1 MKYKHPSIVAT
12 KSRTALGAKL
22 VESVNNRVKTSR
34 ELLMQSRELLVT
46 LSMRKQ
52 ENED

>member
-1 MKYKHPSIVAT
+1 MKHKNPSIVAI

-22 VESVNNRVKTSR
+22 VESVNDRVKASR
-34 ELLMQSRELLVT
+34 ELLMQSRELLDT

-52 ENED
+52 E

>member
-1 MKYKHPSIVAT
+1 MKHKYPSIVAT

-22 VESVNNRVKTSR
+22 VESVNDRVKTSR
-34 ELLMQSRELLVT
+34 ELLMQSRELLDT

-52 ENED
+52 E